1 MMYSCSFTTASDITW
16 AQWRPWNSLEI
27 NQWMCLWRVKEA
39 FYTSFLWAE
48 CFTYIASFPRTLESV
63 FCISSAS
70 SQMKKRCCYPWNIY
84 LLLALWLS
92 WELLLS
98 FFAAHDIYFLWEGFL
113 TLPFYLCKVAGFYSC
128 LSQVQHS
135 QSIFFFPLV
144 LSSNILLFWWFV
156 NSQCHFGLH
165 LPNTCIPQ
173 QRGNSPNASLAIW
186 HHAPKCFRRLSD
198 ANLVPCCND
207 HSFCSFSAQA

>member
-70 SQMKKRCCYPWNIY
+70 SQIKKRCCYPWNIY
-84 LLLALWLS
+84 LLLAFSVRGISYLA
-92 WELLLS
+92 LL
-98 FFAAHDIYFLWEGFL
+98 
-113 TLPFYLCKVAGFYSC
+113 PVQSC
-128 LSQVQHS
+128 RILFLSQSGTVFT
-135 QSIFFFPLV
+135 INLLFPPV
-144 LSSNILLFWWFV
+144 SSSNILLFWWFV

-173 QRGNSPNASLAIW
+173 QRGNSSNARLAIW